1 MAHVLIMPRQGNT
14 VESCIIVD
22 WKVKEGD
29 SVAAD
34 TAVCDV
40 ETDKATFEVPA
51 GENGTVLKLLK
62 EQGDDVPVLEP
73 IAVIGQAGEDWAAAL
88 GAGGALR
95 GKAEGPAP
103 AGESAVPA
111 ERPAVS
117 GPAPGDGKISPEG
130 RIPLSPRARN
140 LADKA
145 GRPVVVKDG
154 KVRLDSGPDLGG
166 SGPGGRIIERD
177 VAAALQGLAPLS
189 AAARAALGAG
199 GFTAPSE
206 GSGPGGR
213 VITADLVPEGAA
225 PVPAAAIS
233 AGVLPEPG
241 EGQIIETSIKGIRKL
256 IADRMYKSLAES
268 AQFTLNSSAPVK
280 RLQDL
285 RARMKT
291 SGEAGS
297 ILGGTLGLSKITI
310 NDLILFAVSRVLP
323 RFPFM
328 NAHKVGDTLK
338 TFERVHLG
346 VAVDTPRGLMVPVIR
361 NANLLSLARISA
373 EAKRLAGACQGGSAK
388 PEELS
393 GSTFTVT
400 NLGSLG
406 ILSFT
411 PVLNAPEVA
420 ILGVAGIE
428 LKPVA
433 GEEGGISFEPH
444 IGFSLTINHQVVDGA
459 PAARFLKALGEAIG
473 EIDLWLTQ

>member
-14 VESCIIVD
+14 VESCIIVG

-51 GENGTVLKLLK
+51 GESGTILKLLK

-88 GAGGALR
+88 GAGEKPEGAAAS
-95 GKAEGPAP
+95 GEVSAAAGQP
-103 AGESAVPA
+103 AGP
-111 ERPAVS
+111 RAVS
-117 GPAPGDGKISPEG
+117 GPAPGDVPGKVSPEG

-145 GRPVVVKDG
+145 GRPVAVTDG
-154 KVRLDSGPDLGG
+154 RVRLDSGPELGG

-177 VAAALQGLAPLS
+177 VAAALEGLAPLT
-189 AAARAALGAG
+189 AAVRAALGAG
-199 GFTAPSE
+199 GLRAPAA
-206 GSGPGGR
+206 GSGPAGR
-213 VITADLVPEGAA
+213 VTAGDLLPEGTA
-225 PVPAAAIS
+225 PATEAGSGPARA
-233 AGVLPEPG
+233 LPELG
-241 EGQIIETSIKGIRKL
+241 EGAITETPIKGIRKL
-256 IADRMYKSLAES
+256 IADRMYRSLAES
-268 AQFTLNSSAPVK
+268 AQFTLNSAAPAK

-291 SGEAGS
+291 AGEA
-297 ILGGTLGLSKITI
+297 LGLSKVTV

-328 NAHKVGDTLK
+328 NAHKLGDTLK

-361 NANLLSLARISA
+361 NANLLSLDRISA
-373 EAKRLAGACQGGSAK
+373 EAKRLAGACQGGGAK

-420 ILGVAGIE
+420 ILGVSGIE
-428 LKPVA
+428 LKPAA
-433 GEEGGISFEPH
+433 GEDGEIGFEPR

-459 PAARFLKALGEAIG
+459 PAARFLKALGEAVA